1 MRSYLEILT
10 ELKET
15 VLSDNIPE
23 RYRAGILGLIDAL
36 MKELWEYSD

>member
-10 ELKET
+10 ELKDT

-23 RYRAGILGLIDAL
+23 RYKAEILKLIDAL
-36 MKELWEYSD
+36 MNVLWEFSD